1 MGYTVE
7 KISGNQ
13 VKITFEIA
21 AEKFD
26 EAMQKAYLKVRS
38 RVNVQGFR
46 KGKAPRKLIENMYGE
61 AIFYDDAFDA
71 VFPEAYEEAVR
82 GENVQ
87 VVDRPEVDTV
97 DQIGAG
103 KDLKFSV
110 KVFVKPDVELGA
122 YKGIEA
128 TKYVH
133 AVTEEEIEN
142 RMNQDIEKA
151 TTMEDVEGRA
161 LENGDT
167 ANLNYAGSVDGV
179 AFAGGTADN
188 QTLEIGSGMFIPGF
202 EEQMI
207 GMQIGEEKDLTVTFP
222 TEYHAQDLAG
232 KEAVFH
238 VKLNGIQVKVKPEL
252 NDDFAADV
260 SEFDTFDAYKAD
272 IEKQLRDRAEK
283 NADVELENT
292 LVQQATDAAECDIP
306 NQMIEDELDIMVR
319 ELQMR
324 MAYQGIRFEDYMKY
338 TGQTEE
344 QVREMYRV
352 EAQNRV
358 KMQLVLDAI
367 AKAENVEVSDED
379 VENAVKEEA
388 ERAGRDVED
397 FKKSLN
403 DRQME
408 YLRGNAIIRKV
419 VDMIVETAKV
429 EVKDEKDR
437 VSAEEAA
444 KAVEEV
450 VSAAEETEAAEEKKA
465 AKPRKRAA
473 KKTETEEE

>member
-1 MGYTVE
+1 MAYTVE

-21 AEKFD
+21 ADKFD
-26 EAMQKAYLKVRS
+26 AAMQKAYLKVRGQ
-38 RVNVQGFR
+38 VNVQGFR
-46 KGKAPRKLIENMYGE
+46 KGKAPRKMIENLYGE
-61 AIFYDDAFDA
+61 AVFYDDAFDA
-71 VFPEAYEEAVR
+71 IFPEAYEEAVR
-82 GENVQ
+82 GENIQ

-97 DQIGAG
+97 DQIGSG

-110 KVFVKPDVELGA
+110 KVFVKPDVELGS
-122 YKGIEA
+122 YKGMEA
-128 TKYVH
+128 VKYVH
-133 AVTEEEIEN
+133 TVTAEEVEARI
-142 RMNQDIEKA
+142 NQDAEKA

-161 LENGDT
+161 LENGDIAT
-167 ANLNYAGSVDGV
+167 LDYAGSVDGV
-179 AFAGGTADN
+179 AFAGGTAEN
-188 QTLEIGSGMFIPGF
+188 QTLEIGSGHFIPGF
-202 EEQMI
+202 EEQMV
-207 GMQIGEEKDLTVTFP
+207 GMNVGEEKDLHVHFP

-238 VKLNGIQVKVKPEL
+238 VKLHGIQVKVKPEL

-260 SEFDTFDAYKAD
+260 SEFDTFEAYKAN
-272 IEKQLRDRAEK
+272 IEKQLKEMAEK

-292 LVQQATDAAECDIP
+292 LVQAATDAAECDIP

-324 MAYQGIRFEDYMKY
+324 MMYQGLRYEDYLKF

-367 AKAENVEVSDED
+367 ATAENVEVSDED

-388 ERAGRDVED
+388 ERSGRDLET
-397 FKKSLN
+397 FKKSLS

-408 YLRGNAIIRKV
+408 YLRGNAVIRKV

-429 EVKDEKDR
+429 EVKDEQDR
-437 VSAEEAA
+437 VTAEDAA

-450 VSAAEETEAAEEKKA
+450 VEAAEEKKA

-473 KKTETEEE
+473 KKTEEKTEE

>member
-21 AEKFD
+21 ADKFD
-26 EAMQKAYLKVRS
+26 AAMQKAYLKVRGQ
-38 RVNVQGFR
+38 VNVQGFR
-46 KGKAPRKLIENMYGE
+46 KGKAPRKLIESMYGE
-61 AIFYDDAFDA
+61 AIFYDDAFDV
-71 VFPEAYEEAVR
+71 VFPEAYEAAVT
-82 GENVQ
+82 GENIQ

-97 DQIGAG
+97 DQIGSG

-110 KVFVKPDVELGA
+110 KVFVKPDVELGQ
-122 YKGIEA
+122 YKEISA

-133 AVTEEEIEN
+133 TVTEEEVSARID
-142 RMNQDIEKA
+142 QDAEKA

-161 LENGDT
+161 LENGDIAT
-167 ANLNYAGSVDGV
+167 LDYAGSVDGV
-179 AFAGGTADN
+179 AFAGGTAEN
-188 QTLEIGSGMFIPGF
+188 QTLEIGSGHFIPGF
-202 EEQMI
+202 EEQMV
-207 GMQIGEEKDLTVTFP
+207 GMNVGEEKDLTVTFP

-238 VKLNGIQVKVKPEL
+238 VKLHGIQVKVKPEL

-272 IEKQLRDRAEK
+272 IEKQLKERAEK

-292 LVQQATDAAECDIP
+292 LVQSATDAADCDIP

-324 MAYQGIRFEDYMKY
+324 MMYQGIRYEDYLKF

-367 AKAENVEVSDED
+367 AKAENVEVSEED

-397 FKKSLN
+397 FKKSLSE
-403 DRQME
+403 RQME
-408 YLRGNAIIRKV
+408 YLKGNAVIRKV
-419 VDMIVETAKV
+419 VDLIVATAKV
-429 EVKDEKDR
+429 EVKDE
-437 VSAEEAA
+437 AERLTASDAA

-450 VSAAEETEAAEEKKA
+450 VEAAETEEKKKPRKRTTKKAAEEK
-465 AKPRKRAA
+465 
-473 KKTETEEE
+473 TEE